1 MDFVTWIIKRVEKDE
16 AIFIHAYRWHP
27 DNGLLQEIRSI

>member
-1 MDFVTWIIKRVEKDE
+1 MDFVTQIIKRVEKDE
-16 AIFIHAYRWHP
+16 TIFILPYRWHP